1 MAQITA
7 ALVKELR
14 EKTGAGMM
22 DCKKALAESDGDVEG
37 AVDWLRKKGLSAAA
51 KKSGRVAAE
60 GLVGVAV
67 DGAKGAVVEV
77 NAETDFVGRNEIFQ
91 GFVETAT
98 KLALEADG
106 GIDALKAAQVPGE
119 GRNVEEQVTH
129 LVATIGE
136 NMQLRRS
143 ESLAVS
149 EGVVAA
155 YVHSAV
161 KPGIGKIGVLV
172 GLESS
177 GDADKL
183 TELGK
188 QLAMHIAAASP
199 RFLSTDEVDADTLER
214 ERQVLTDQ
222 AKESGRP
229 DDVIAK
235 MVDGRMRK
243 FYEEVVLLEQIYVI
257 SEDKAKVS
265 KVVEA
270 AAKDIGAPVK
280 LIGFVR
286 FALGEG
292 IEREE
297 KDFASEVAEAVG
309 G

>member
-22 DCKKALAESDGDVEG
+22 DCKTALAESDGDVEA

-67 DGAKGAVVEV
+67 DGGKGAVVEV
-77 NAETDFVGRNEIFQ
+77 NAETDFVGRNETFQ

-98 KLALEADG
+98 KLALDAG
-106 GIDALKAAQVPGE
+106 GDIEALKAVQVPGE
-119 GRNVEEQVTH
+119 GRTVEEQVTH

-136 NMQLRRS
+136 NMQLRRADAVS
-143 ESLAVS
+143 VS
-149 EGVVAA
+149 EGVVAP

-161 KPGIGKIGVLV
+161 KPGVGKIGVLV

-177 GDADKL
+177 GDAGKL
-183 TELGK
+183 DELGK

-235 MVDGRMRK
+235 MVEGRMRK
-243 FYEEVVLLEQIYVI
+243 FFEEVVLLEQIYVI
-257 SEDKAKVS
+257 SEDKAKVA
-265 KVVEA
+265 KVVEE

-280 LIGFVR
+280 LTGFVR

-292 IEREE
+292 IERED